1 MLGIV
6 EAVIAGDFKIADF
19 DTFADMQ
26 QAITDFVK
34 LADEGITID
43 WSRSYI
49 MHNDIGAEIRLI
61 AL

>member
-1 MLGIV
+1 MLIV
-6 EAVIAGDFKIADF
+6 AEEVIAGDFKIADF
-19 DTFADMQ
+19 DNFSDMQ
-26 QAITDFVK
+26 QAITNFVK

-49 MHNDIGAEIRLI
+49 MHTESGAEVTLI